1 MCFWRLKIGS
11 GRPLAN
17 QFLVGRSRKRG
28 FLADVSPTNFRLG
41 TNLWTATDL
50 LVPEAVAVQLAPV
63 LPNQIAVGGGGLS
76 SLSLSLA
83 N

>member
-1 MCFWRLKIGS
+1 MHVFLAVENRLG
-11 GRPLAN
+11 PAVAN
-17 QFLVGRSRKRG
+17 QSFGEEPEEG